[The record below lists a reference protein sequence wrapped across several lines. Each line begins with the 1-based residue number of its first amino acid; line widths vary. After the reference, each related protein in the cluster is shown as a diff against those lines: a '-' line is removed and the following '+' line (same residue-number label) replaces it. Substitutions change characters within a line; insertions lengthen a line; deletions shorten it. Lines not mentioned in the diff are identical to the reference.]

1 MMPMQMRR
9 KARKIEKV
17 ENSPALQPR
26 GISCQHAGTNQ
37 ITPARFG
44 GRIFSQPM
52 PPCSSATRVAQ
63 ALIGAAI
70 AIDWSSETAIQPAIA
85 ALPDMSHFAAEF
97 YEYCANPAAPL

>member
-37 ITPARFG
+37 ITLARFG

-52 PPCSSATRVAQ
+52 PPCSSATRAAQ

-70 AIDWSSETAIQPAIA
+70 AIDLVVRDRDPAGDRSLA
-85 ALPDMSHFAAEF
+85 G
-97 YEYCANPAAPL
+97 YESFRRRIL